1 MESNPA
7 GNSDFAPCVNAF
19 PQCSLARMTKAS
31 HARANVLG
39 VGLSALNLPLATRL
53 IIEAARRGRKGYVTV
68 TGVHGVMEAQRDDE
82 FKRILNRSFL
92 TTPDG
97 MPMTWV
103 GRAQGYREMD
113 RVYGPDLMLDI
124 FRQTADGSVRHFFY
138 GGKEGVAERLRQ
150 KLEATFPGVVVCGT
164 YTPPFRALTAEEE
177 NALVETLAGAK
188 PHILWIGLST
198 PKQERFMHRYL
209 DRLPVPIMIGVGAA
223 FDIHAGLLQQAPRWM
238 QRIGLEWFFRLCT
251 EPRRLWRRYL
261 INNPAFVYAIS
272 LQLAGIRRYELPV

>member
-1 MESNPA
+1 
-7 GNSDFAPCVNAF
+7 
-19 PQCSLARMTKAS
+19 MTKAGAPAS
-31 HARANVLG
+31 LSVSQVTGHARANVLG
-39 VGLSALNLPLATRL
+39 VGLSALNLPLATQL
-53 IIEAARRGRKGYVTV
+53 IIEAARRGQKGYVTV
-68 TGVHGVMEAQRDDE
+68 TGVHGVMEAQRDHD

-103 GRAQGYREMD
+103 GRAQGYHEMD
-113 RVYGPDLMLDI
+113 RVYGPDLMLEI
-124 FRQTADGSVRHFFY
+124 FGQTADGSVRHFFY
-138 GGKEGVAERLRQ
+138 GGQEGVAERLRQ
-150 KLEATFPGVVVCGT
+150 KLEAAFPGAVVCGT

-177 NALVETLAGAK
+177 DSLVQTLTGAK

-223 FDIHAGLLQQAPRWM
+223 FDIHAGRLRQAPRWM
-238 QRIGLEWFFRLCT
+238 QRSGLEWFFRLCT

-261 INNPAFVYAIS
+261 INNPAFVCAIS